1 MSIQSLASSLQK
13 KIRSDFPLS
22 SLSDPNFNI
31 DSFLSSCLSNKPKDI
46 LDTCNSLKRDL
57 ESFLGATEKSLSQHI
72 TQDFDHLLSIPSL
85 MLTIDSDIT
94 SLHNSS
100 ISLQSSLQKF
110 VSHSQKV
117 SKSLSDTLQKQKE
130 RQVAEEKLRESHS
143 MQKIFSEF
151 DEKFSTLRK
160 FSSFPLAEKALIPY
174 GPLAERV
181 ASLVFNL
188 SKVKHYKSAEI
199 GKRRSE
205 FLQFL
210 QKEVAQISVDLE
222 SCSNFESLLVC
233 YKTLGLETEVQMIL
247 RDSVVY
253 PAVKSFVPDQSLI
266 LDDSFNI
273 RQFYQSCTSE
283 LKTGKLQLFYLHR
296 NLCDILIKAF
306 WKGIWKVLLAKP
318 KLFSPI
324 FSHDYQNCLTES
336 LQFLQALSKSSESGE
351 DFCKS
356 SEYSDFIDKWN
367 LPTYFELKKTE
378 IIKKILPLLK
388 TDDLAGFCKLGAA
401 GVFSEALKSC
411 TASVLAP
418 ELGTKFLRL
427 YFQITSTYCNFVTRK
442 FNQQAKGK
450 GNTKEDLTGVL
461 KDLSDLKA
469 FVDEEE
475 LNIEV
480 KTEIQANFQQII
492 DPCVRTLV
500 EILTKQCLV
509 TVESL
514 KAIPSM
520 YRMTGRSAPI
530 QASPAISQILQPIK
544 GLEIELIPRE
554 KIVNKVILSFIDTSQ
569 EVKTEIIKVGELL
582 NKYNP
587 DSQDTEKMNKQL
599 ALDIEEFKNQLLFL
613 GYTEDNNEIINH
625 LR

>member
-46 LDTCNSLKRDL
+46 LDTCNSLKKDL
-57 ESFLGATEKSLSQHI
+57 ESFLDATEKSLSKHI

-110 VSHSQKV
+110 VSHSEKV
-117 SKSLSDTLQKQKE
+117 SVSILDTLKKHEEQKE
-130 RQVAEEKLRESHS
+130 AEEKLKESQN

-151 DEKFSTLRK
+151 DEKFSILRN
-160 FSSFPLAEKALIPY
+160 FSCLPLHEKALIPY
-174 GPLAERV
+174 GPMAERV
-181 ASLVFNL
+181 ASIVSCLLQVR
-188 SKVKHYKSAEI
+188 HYKSTEI

-210 QKEVAQISVDLE
+210 QKEVTQISVDVD
-222 SCSNFESLLVC
+222 SSDNFESLLVC

-247 RDSVVY
+247 RDSVVF
-253 PAVKSFVPDQSLI
+253 PAVKSFIPDQSII
-266 LDDSFNI
+266 LDDSFDI
-273 RQFYQSCTSE
+273 HQFYQSCTSV
-283 LKTGKLQLFYLHR
+283 LNSGKFQLFYLHR
-296 NLCDILIKAF
+296 NQCDILIKSF
-306 WKGIWKVLLAKP
+306 WKATWKVLLTKP

-324 FSHDYQNCLTES
+324 FSHDYQNCLTKS
-336 LQFLQALSKSSESGE
+336 LQFLQTLCKSTESGE
-351 DFCKS
+351 DFSKS

-388 TDDLAGFCKLGAA
+388 TEDLAGFCKLGAA
-401 GVFSEALKSC
+401 EVFSEALENC

-461 KDLSDLKA
+461 KDLSCLKA
-469 FVDEEE
+469 FVDGED

-509 TVESL
+509 AVESL

-530 QASPAISQILQPIK
+530 QASPAITQILQPIK
-544 GLEIELIPRE
+544 GFLIELIPRD
-554 KIVNKVILSFIDTSQ
+554 KIVNRVLLSFIDTCQ

-599 ALDIEEFKNQLLFL
+599 ALDIEEFKNQLLLL